1 MKIKI
6 KYEIKDVG
14 GVGKKTYTKTFS
26 QVNQGATKEN
36 LRTFTVAYLSLVK
49 SNGQGVDYVIYKAN
63 EEKIDEGQLG

>member
-6 KYEIKDVG
+6 KYDLKDVE

-26 QVNQGATKEN
+26 QVNQAATKEN
-36 LRTFTVAYLSLVK
+36 LRNFTEAYLSLVK
-49 SNGQGVDYVIYKAN
+49 SNGQGVNYVIYKAN